1 MTPTEINKALALAIG
16 YLPEHVRVTDDGTVR
31 VCRPLSGA
39 PSMNWYEFDF
49 NDGRITIAM
58 IERYKIAVEPHYS
71 SKMWR
76 AVKYYGG
83 APSLSRSLREVVAWV
98 VIRGAG
104 K

>member
-1 MTPTEINKALALAIG
+1 
-16 YLPEHVRVTDDGTVR
+16 
-31 VCRPLSGA
+31 
-39 PSMNWYEFDF
+39 MNWYEFDF

-98 VIRGAG
+98 VIRGAR